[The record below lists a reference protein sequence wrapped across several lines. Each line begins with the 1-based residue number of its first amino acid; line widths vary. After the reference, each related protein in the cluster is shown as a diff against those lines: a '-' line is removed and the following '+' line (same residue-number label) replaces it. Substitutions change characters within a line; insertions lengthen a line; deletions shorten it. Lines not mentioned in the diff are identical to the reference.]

1 MHSSGDPQPIRPPRL
16 FPGARVALVAPAG
29 PLAEERVAR
38 SLELCARLELE
49 PRLGAAARARH
60 GYLAGTDEARAADLV
75 AALRDEDV
83 DAVWALRG
91 GYGTMRILDRCGL
104 ESAGLRPRVFLGF
117 SDNTAVHAALGRQ
130 GLVSFHSPHPGGA
143 FPPTTEEVFRRVLFP
158 ADAAG
163 ALPLPPG
170 AAPPRTLVPGV
181 AEGPLVGGNLALL
194 AALCGTPFAPRTAGA
209 ILVIEDVGEPA
220 YRVDRGL
227 TQLRLAGLLEGVAGL
242 ALGRFTESPA
252 DEPPELLEEL
262 LGQTARDLGVPAVV
276 GLPVGHVDENWTLP
290 LGVRARLAADGAG
303 SLTLLEP
310 AVT

>member
-1 MHSSGDPQPIRPPRL
+1 
-16 FPGARVALVAPAG
+16 
-29 PLAEERVAR
+29 
-38 SLELCARLELE
+38 
-49 PRLGAAARARH
+49 
-60 GYLAGTDEARAADLV
+60 
-75 AALRDEDV
+75 
-83 DAVWALRG
+83 
-91 GYGTMRILDRCGL
+91 
-104 ESAGLRPRVFLGF
+104 
-117 SDNTAVHAALGRQ
+117 
-130 GLVSFHSPHPGGA
+130 
-143 FPPTTEEVFRRVLFP
+143 
-158 ADAAG
+158 
-163 ALPLPPG
+163 
-170 AAPPRTLVPGV
+170 
-181 AEGPLVGGNLALL
+181 
-194 AALCGTPFAPRTAGA
+194 
-209 ILVIEDVGEPA
+209 VIEDVGEPA